1 MPYKVI
7 DGKIEPLTFTAD
19 EVIQKL
25 KDEKIKFLNL
35 QFTVMNRRFHH
46 ATIAAANMF
55 RKEDFKVDLPKL
67 DCSPICAFTEI
78 YGYDLNY

>member
-46 ATIAAANMF
+46 ATIAANMF

-67 DCSPICAFTEI
+67 DCSSICVFTEI
-78 YGYDLNY
+78 YGCDLNY

>member
-7 DGKIEPLTFTAD
+7 DGKIEPLTSLTFTAD

-46 ATIAAANMF
+46 ATIVANIF
-55 RKEDFKVDLPKL
+55 RKEDSKVDLPKL
-67 DCSPICAFTEI
+67 DCSSICVF
-78 YGYDLNY
+78 YGNL

>member
-1 MPYKVI
+1 MRLYK
-7 DGKIEPLTFTAD
+7 
-19 EVIQKL
+19 KL

-55 RKEDFKVDLPKL
+55 RKEDFKVDLSKL
-67 DCSPICAFTEI
+67 DCSSICVFTEI
-78 YGYDLNY
+78 YGCDLNY

>member
-55 RKEDFKVDLPKL
+55 RKEDFKVDLSKL
-67 DCSPICAFTEI
+67 DCSSICVFTEI
-78 YGYDLNY
+78 YGCDLNY

>member
-46 ATIAAANMF
+46 ATIVANMF
-55 RKEDFKVDLPKL
+55 RKEDSKVDLPKL
-67 DCSPICAFTEI
+67 DCLQFVFFTEI
-78 YGYDLNY
+78 YECDL